1 MIFGYISVDPPFGGV
16 IIKHEGTDLS
26 ARWAYISIPDFAAF
40 LKEVAGTIKDVGRI
54 GYEFAGSDATLDFL
68 YQNGDV
74 TISASYNSGAIIH
87 VSYVELLAAIDEFYR
102 AVDIACSPE

>member
-1 MIFGYISVDPPFGGV
+1 MVLDYVLTKPPYHGGI

-26 ARWAYISIPDFAAF
+26 ARWAPIPILSFAKV
-40 LKEVAGTIKDVGRI
+40 LKEVADTIKDVGSI
-54 GYEFAGSDATLDFL
+54 GYEFPGSDATLDFL

-87 VSYVELLAAIDEFYR
+87 VPYVELLAAIDEFYR
-102 AVDIACSPE
+102 SATRNLAS

>member
-1 MIFGYISVDPPFGGV
+1 MILGYVMVDPPFGGV
-16 IIKHEGTDLS
+16 ILKHEGTDLS
-26 ARWAYISIPDFAAF
+26 ARWVHISIPEFADF
-40 LKEVAGTIKDVGRI
+40 LKEVARTIADVGRI
-54 GYEFAGSDATLDFL
+54 GYEFAGTDATLDFL

-102 AVDIACSPE
+102 SVDIACSTD